1 MSVSEALVALIEQE
15 INKQVNAKITKYIE
29 YVSRRYDV
37 SLKLLLQD
45 LECIDTLPVLEEK
58 STDGQCIGMRS
69 GNKRCKLRGQYG
81 GYCRWHQ
88 DQKKR
93 KSEPVMSNVCQ
104 PVLEHNHCIPPL
116 FSADCPACQKSSSA
130 PQKKLLID
138 L

>member
-1 MSVSEALVALIEQE
+1 MGVSDALVTLIEQE

-45 LECIDTLPVLEEK
+45 LECIDNLPAVCEPVSE
-58 STDGQCIGMRS
+58 TQCIGMRS

-93 KSEPVMSNVCQ
+93 KEPMVTTCQ
-104 PVLEHNHCIPPL
+104 PVVEHNHSIPPL
-116 FSADCPACQKSSSA
+116 FSANCPACQKTSSI
-130 PQKKLLID
+130 PEKKLLIE